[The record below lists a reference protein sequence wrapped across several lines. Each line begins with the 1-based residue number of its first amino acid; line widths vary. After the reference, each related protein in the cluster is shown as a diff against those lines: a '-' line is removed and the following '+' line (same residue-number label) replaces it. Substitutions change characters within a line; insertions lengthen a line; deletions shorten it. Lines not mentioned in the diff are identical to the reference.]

1 MIQILTYS
9 GTEEELKGE
18 KVTINKLHDARS
30 LDEFEINIFDFKS
43 ENIWENSSASKQI
56 CNILSDLKS
65 LNTMIRNSK
74 KAKKIIFLPQNIE
87 FKYNYGYSPRGGQDY
102 LNSCELKNMIRDMK
116 IILSY
121 MCNSITELDI
131 SYENPTTIISESG
144 ISASFCFNDV
154 ADGAV
159 LTQSVI
165 SEKITTI
172 KCNDVILSTLN
183 ISSYKDMISFLKQIH
198 LIEDKEQIPAWLK
211 EEKMFDDEKQLQIID
226 EKQSI
231 IKKANDDIGKAMEV
245 IHRNERYKSILYTS
259 GDELVEVVFEIIEQI
274 MGCDLSEF
282 IDKKKEDFNFQIG
295 EKIFIGEIKGI
306 TPNVKKANVSQLD
319 VHVQEYLDEND
330 CDIDNIVSLLVI
342 NHQRTKPLK
351 DRDIVHGEQIK
362 LAQRNGSLIVE
373 TVTLLKM
380 FEQFLSG
387 QISKKECI
395 DMFINEKGLLKI

>member
-1 MIQILTYS
+1 
-9 GTEEELKGE
+9 
-18 KVTINKLHDARS
+18 
-30 LDEFEINIFDFKS
+30 
-43 ENIWENSSASKQI
+43 
-56 CNILSDLKS
+56 
-65 LNTMIRNSK
+65 
-74 KAKKIIFLPQNIE
+74 
-87 FKYNYGYSPRGGQDY
+87 
-102 LNSCELKNMIRDMK
+102 
-116 IILSY
+116 
-121 MCNSITELDI
+121 
-131 SYENPTTIISESG
+131 
-144 ISASFCFNDV
+144 
-154 ADGAV
+154 
-159 LTQSVI
+159 
-165 SEKITTI
+165 
-172 KCNDVILSTLN
+172 
-183 ISSYKDMISFLKQIH
+183 
-198 LIEDKEQIPAWLK
+198 
-211 EEKMFDDEKQLQIID
+211 MFDDEKQLQIID